1 MELVV
6 DANNNTEGDDLDLL
20 NEELTPF
27 HLELKG
33 DFVTT
38 TTHIK
43 RSLFPMFCYVLLP
56 SFP

>member
-38 TTHIK
+38 TPIK
-43 RSLFPMFCYVLLP
+43 RSIFPMF
-56 SFP
+56 